1 MARGRAWSIAA
12 KSAVHTA
19 PDGVGELLGRAGARQ
34 HDHELDPAMARLRVF
49 DGRGQA
55 ARVER
60 FE

>member
-1 MARGRAWSIAA
+1 
-12 KSAVHTA
+12 VHTA

-34 HDHELDPAMARLRVF
+34 HDHELDQAMARLRVF